1 MQAAEQDKAASGMLN
16 SGSTLKA
23 LDAYGT
29 GEADQYGQQYVGNLQ
44 NMVTTGS
51 NSANALAGMGENY
64 AGQVGSNNNNAA
76 TVAGNADIAG
86 ANIDA
91 SLINNAMGLFGK
103 TLGGS
108 SFGGGSSN
116 AFGGGAAGFMG
127 MS

>member
-1 MQAAEQDKAASGMLN
+1 MLN